1 MYIYSDYLNPVFQI
15 IIMTILS
22 VVMTGARLGLAGG
35 AVWVSNEM
43 GVWGDAKKGELAY
56 NKLVT
61 GQLNIKSLV
70 PASFLENCPFP
81 AIELPDT
88 GVAEAVSGACQ
99 TVGEARQNFWSNYN
113 SGVRSALTSVS
124 DLPSTIQGLG
134 SQAVEWVQEQAKT
147 E

>member
-1 MYIYSDYLNPVFQI
+1 
-15 IIMTILS
+15 MTLLS

-81 AIELPDT
+81 AIEMPDT

-99 TVGEARQNFWSNYN
+99 TVGEARQNFLSNYN